1 MYVPI
6 VNKKLVSSAKI
17 KCIIYRDSYFSQNIG
32 HILQHR
38 IKYLE
43 LIYSLQMDSC
53 HKVKLVLRT
62 TSGNQFQ
69 QLKLRDLFKAPNIT
83 GSMKSKDYLKFSLDV
98 LVGQVIKTFRQKE

>member
-1 MYVPI
+1 
-6 VNKKLVSSAKI
+6 
-17 KCIIYRDSYFSQNIG
+17 
-32 HILQHR
+32 
-38 IKYLE
+38 
-43 LIYSLQMDSC
+43 MDSC

-98 LVGQVIKTFRQKE
+98 LVGQVIKTFRQKEWRLAILRPEHNGSTWAM